1 MGWVEALIGTIG
13 LVAVALIQK
22 DRSEGKKRRE
32 ADSAEHSFLVD
43 KVENLGK
50 SLGISID
57 RVEGNLGEHIMR
69 VETTLYTVSDKLDE
83 HIHDHA
89 VGNFDEIE
97 KPRKKKV
104 RS

>member
-89 VGNFDEIE
+89 VGNFESSE

>member
-13 LVAVALIQK
+13 VIAVALIQK

-32 ADSAEHSFLVD
+32 ADSAEHAFLVD

-57 RVEGNLGEHIMR
+57 RVEGNLSETIMR
-69 VETTLYTVSDKLDE
+69 VENTLYTVSDKLDE

-89 VGNFDEIE
+89 VGNFDESGSS
-97 KPRKKKV
+97 RKKKV
-104 RS
+104 KS